1 MTEAVWS
8 AEATNPDAVEA
19 ALRELLRE
27 RHAADRALAPARVL
41 NLVVVVDQQWKSEI
55 SERLQRVG
63 RYHGSRTVLC
73 SVDPQRRSLDAAAT
87 IDYEP
92 PVNGGIH
99 PIRERVE
106 LDLGPEHLR
115 RLDTIIDPILVSEL
129 PTMLWSPQGH
139 DEAVQSLLSLTD
151 VILIDSDEDPSKRAL
166 RQAAALR
173 RSAYVVDLAW
183 MRTIPW
189 RERLASSFDL
199 PARRAALSTLT
210 ELCVRHH
217 ARSLASAA
225 LLVGW
230 LASRLEWELT
240 PLRTNGEG
248 WSGNARAPER
258 KGVVDI
264 KLVGVEQEV
273 PGLAGVTVGWD
284 GCSFSLDRAPG
295 GLSAHQ
301 REAGGEEQ
309 RWQVL
314 GASRGEGGILGEG
327 VRQALL
333 RDSTYGPA
341 LEQALV
347 LRCAAA

>member
-1 MTEAVWS
+1 L
-8 AEATNPDAVEA
+8 DAV
-19 ALRELLRE
+19 
-27 RHAADRALAPARVL
+27 
-41 NLVVVVDQQWKSEI
+41 
-55 SERLQRVG
+55 
-63 RYHGSRTVLC
+63 
-73 SVDPQRRSLDAAAT
+73 AT
-87 IDYEP
+87 IAYEP

-99 PIRERVE
+99 PIREQVD
-106 LDLGPEHLR
+106 LDLGPEHLS
-115 RLDTIIDPILVSEL
+115 RLDTIVDPILAPEL
-129 PTMLWSPQGH
+129 TTMLWSPHGH

-151 VILIDSDEDPSKRAL
+151 VILIDSDEDPSRRTLA
-166 RQAAALR
+166 QAEALR

-199 PARRAALSTLT
+199 PMRRGALSTLT
-210 ELCVRHH
+210 EVCVRHH
-217 ARSLASAA
+217 GRSLASAA

-240 PLRTNGEG
+240 PLQRNSGDR
-248 WSGNARAPER
+248 WSGQAQGAE
-258 KGVVDI
+258 GAHVVELS
-264 KLVGVEQEV
+264 LVGVEQEV
-273 PGLAGVTVGWD
+273 PGLAGVTVSWD

-295 GLSAHQ
+295 GLCARQ
-301 REAGGEEQ
+301 RERGGEEQ

-341 LEQALV
+341 LERALV
-347 LRCAAA
+347 LRCAAAPS